1 MFLHEQISC
10 RLQVGSYMGEP
21 GLHKY
26 WLPLAKLFTDAAAES
41 WWMRRTGNKGESFN
55 PEINWEVWLHN
66 QIEEEVDKE
75 EKFEITLYM
84 VFWSFFQILKAF

>member
-1 MFLHEQISC
+1 
-10 RLQVGSYMGEP
+10 
-21 GLHKY
+21 
-26 WLPLAKLFTDAAAES
+26 
-41 WWMRRTGNKGESFN
+41 MRRTGNKGESFN

-84 VFWSFFQILKAF
+84 VF